1 VILTAA
7 IFQHNRPSSAFYMR
21 YFSLILFAGFLVFSV
36 DFATQNTDR
45 VMINYTL
52 DWLNFSFQT
61 ERPVFVPVFFTF
73 AFGIIFSVFYFFF
86 YHAVLLRNLSK
97 QKKEIKRLKRLVVNE
112 REKQGTMEERNS
124 ELQQIV
130 ERVQNRVDL
139 QNDPDPQLLE
149 DRENTKVTE

>member
-1 VILTAA
+1 
-7 IFQHNRPSSAFYMR
+7 MR

-45 VMINYTL
+45 VMLNYTL
-52 DWLNFSFQT
+52 DWLNFSFKT

-73 AFGIIFSVFYFFF
+73 AFGIIFSFFYFFF
-86 YHAVLLRNLSK
+86 YHAVLLRNLRK
-97 QKKEIKRLKRLVVNE
+97 QKKEIKRLKRLVLNE
-112 REKQGTMEERNS
+112 REKNVTMEERNS

-139 QNDPDPQLLE
+139 QNDTEPLLLE
-149 DRENTKVTE
+149 ESENTKITE